1 MPDQPMKSM
10 SPPAAPVAALGQALA
25 GMDPRQP
32 PGERL
37 QRLID
42 AGLDRLPQPAGG
54 ETLRRWEC
62 LALVARHDLS
72 LLKLY
77 EGHTDAVAILAEL
90 NGTALLLPRSAWA
103 VWCAE
108 PPGVGLTLRRSEA
121 GVYVL
126 SGRKHWCSGAAAVSH
141 ALVSC
146 RDEDGGRRLAAVAM
160 RQPGVAV
167 TEEGWH
173 AVGMAACASVDV
185 TFDEAQAVPVG
196 DADAYLNRPGFW
208 HGGAGIAA
216 SWYGAA
222 QSLSDYL
229 HAAVHGQA
237 AADQFRLAH
246 LGEVDIAM
254 QGAAALLRETA
265 AAIDAD
271 PYADASTPALRL
283 RLAIEASA
291 SAVLRHVTRAL
302 GAGPLCR
309 DPAFARMAA
318 DLPVFLRQSHAER
331 DLAAL
336 GGMLAKQEHSPW
348 LL

>member
-1 MPDQPMKSM
+1 MPDQPMKSIC
-10 SPPAAPVAALGQALA
+10 PPAAPVAALGQALA
-25 GMDPRQP
+25 GMDPRLP
-32 PGERL
+32 PGQRL

-42 AGLDRLPQPAGG
+42 AGLDRLPLPAGG
-54 ETLRRWEC
+54 DTLRRWEC

-77 EGHTDAVAILAEL
+77 EGHTDALAILAEL
-90 NGTALLLPRSAWA
+90 DAASMPLPRSAWG

-108 PPGVGLTLRRSEA
+108 PPGVGLTLRRA
-121 GVYVL
+121 GASGFVL

-146 RDEDGGRRLAAVAM
+146 RDDSGGRRLAAVAM
-160 RQPGVAV
+160 LQPGVAV

-173 AVGMAACASVDV
+173 AVGMAACDSVDV
-185 TFDEAQAVPVG
+185 AFDDAPAVPVG

-216 SWYGAA
+216 CWYGAA
-222 QSLSDYL
+222 QSLADYL
-229 HAAVHGQA
+229 HAAVRGQA
-237 AADQFRLAH
+237 AADPFRLAH

-271 PYADASTPALRL
+271 PYADASTPALRV
-283 RLAIEASA
+283 RLAVEAAA
-291 SAVLRHVTRAL
+291 STVLRHVTRAL

-309 DPAFARMAA
+309 DAAFARMAA

-331 DLAAL
+331 DLATL
-336 GGMLAKQEHSPW
+336 GGMLAKQEHSSW

>member
-25 GMDPRQP
+25 GMDPRLP
-32 PGERL
+32 PGQRL

-42 AGLDRLPQPAGG
+42 AGLDRLPLPAGG
-54 ETLRRWEC
+54 DTLRRWEC

-77 EGHTDAVAILAEL
+77 EGHTDALAILAEL
-90 NGTALLLPRSAWA
+90 DAASMPLPRSAWG

-108 PPGVGLTLRRSEA
+108 PPGVGLTLRRA
-121 GVYVL
+121 GASGFVL

-146 RDEDGGRRLAAVAM
+146 RDDSSGRRLAAVAM
-160 RQPGVAV
+160 LQPGVAV

-173 AVGMAACASVDV
+173 AVGMAACDSVDV
-185 TFDEAQAVPVG
+185 AFDDAPAVPVG

-216 SWYGAA
+216 CWYGAA
-222 QSLSDYL
+222 QSLADYL
-229 HAAVHGQA
+229 HAAVRGQA
-237 AADQFRLAH
+237 AADPFRLAH

-271 PYADASTPALRL
+271 PYADASTPTLRV
-283 RLAIEASA
+283 RLAVEAAA
-291 SAVLRHVTRAL
+291 STVLRHVTRAL

-309 DPAFARMAA
+309 DAAFARMAA

-331 DLAAL
+331 DLATL
-336 GGMLAKQEHSPW
+336 GGMLAKQEHSSW